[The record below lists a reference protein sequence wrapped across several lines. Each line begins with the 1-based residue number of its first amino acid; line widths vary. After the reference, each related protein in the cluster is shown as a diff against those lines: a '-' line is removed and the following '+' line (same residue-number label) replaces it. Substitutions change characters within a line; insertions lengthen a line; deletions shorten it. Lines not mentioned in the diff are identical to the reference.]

1 MAFGDGIGQPQRSTA
16 DINIVPLVDV
26 ILVLLVI
33 FIVTAPLITQ
43 AVKVDLPEA
52 ESQPAE
58 ALVQPVVVTI
68 DAAGALYW
76 DGKSMTLAELE
87 AQARVLAGRPQAEL
101 HIEADRAVAYD
112 AVAQVLAA
120 ASRAGVGRI
129 GFVTD
134 PGSARPGSIPGLIA
148 ERPVSETRAAALPTR
163 VTGRLRPVTRRRDT
177 PGAPPCPGFA
187 ALWQLQKL

>member
-58 ALVQPVVVTI
+58 SLVQPVVVTI

-120 ASRAGVGRI
+120 ARQAGVTRI
-129 GFVTD
+129 ALATE
-134 PGSARPGSIPGLIA
+134 PG
-148 ERPVSETRAAALPTR
+148 
-163 VTGRLRPVTRRRDT
+163 
-177 PGAPPCPGFA
+177 
-187 ALWQLQKL
+187 Q